1 MQIVYRY
8 VFWRDG
14 RVRSHEILE
23 KATCKGKF
31 NELWSVPLNRKIAME
46 SAVFRKRWKWIGVR
60 RRSET
65 ICLIESD

>member
-31 NELWSVPLNRKIAME
+31 NELLSVPLKEKLAEVRNVKKNLKEKE
-46 SAVFRKRWKWIGVR
+46 SKDLFNQIDY
-60 RRSET
+60 EE
-65 ICLIESD
+65 L